1 MAVDASGMDSF
12 NFGKPTRG
20 GPQLGARTIVF
31 GAAAI
36 AGLLVIVIAFLQFT
50 SSSGKAVA
58 SDQAT
63 TVQQVNTA
71 EDLQAKANARTAEG
85 AASAAYQS
93 AGGFATV
100 LPQQLSILDPTL
112 TYTLGPSTA
121 VNVVSVAAT
130 PAAWGAAVL
139 GPSGTC
145 YWVTLNVIT
154 VPHYGTGTTCTGT
167 AALGARRSN
176 W

>member
-1 MAVDASGMDSF
+1 MDSF

-20 GPQLGARTIVF
+20 GPQLDARTLLF
-31 GAAAI
+31 GGGAI
-36 AGLLVIVIAFLQFT
+36 ALLLVIVVAFLQFT
-50 SSSGKAVA
+50 GSSGTPIV
-58 SDQAT
+58 SDQASVVSPVDR
-63 TVQQVNTA
+63 TV
-71 EDLQAKANARTAEG
+71 DLQAKANARTAEG

-154 VPHYGTGTTCTGT
+154 VPHYGTGTPCTGT
-167 AALGARRSN
+167 AALGARKSS